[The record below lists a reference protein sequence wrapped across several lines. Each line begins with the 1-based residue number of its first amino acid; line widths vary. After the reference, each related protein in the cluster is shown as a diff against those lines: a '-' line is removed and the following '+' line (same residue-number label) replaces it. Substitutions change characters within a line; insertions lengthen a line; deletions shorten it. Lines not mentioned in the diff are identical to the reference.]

1 MKIVAFA
8 NTKLNNR
15 TIRSRVVAGVV
26 VAGFLTLGAAIQFA
40 WLLFYD
46 QFHIPPSEA
55 FNLGAAFGKTGE
67 LADAW
72 GPATGLS
79 AHLSPGMPVLVGT
92 VYRWLGVGTPAA
104 EFVLSSISLAFFCT
118 AILALNAA
126 FEMLSVAPLARIGA
140 IALLCL
146 LPFHMSLEMGEFR
159 YWEGSLAAAGIAVC
173 LARALK
179 LDDAKGPPSWFDL
192 SVLAVGV
199 GVLSLF
205 SEAGAL
211 ACYGI
216 IGWLALQTRGWLGFA
231 GMAAISAILLAAI
244 LYPWA
249 LRNEAVFGDK
259 VWTRTAFGINF
270 AQGFHDKALD
280 RADPRKVFNDRL
292 DEVSPFTGPAALAEM
307 RRVGG
312 EAAYSRLLT
321 RTLEWIRKHPLA
333 SLGLAA
339 RHVWEFYVQPRWM
352 WGSNVG
358 LAVVKQG
365 LAWTSTILG
374 FAGLVMGL
382 ARSGRR
388 YVYFAAA
395 LLLPVLPYITC
406 QPILRYQYPVLGLIV
421 FLAAD
426 ALFRAASFLSNRP
439 SPSRP
444 SASDRHRS
452 EACAGGPESAG
463 GATRSGREEAT
474 PQVPSLRR

>member
-8 NTKLNNR
+8 NRKLSDR
-15 TIRSRVVAGVV
+15 TILSRVVAG
-26 VAGFLTLGAAIQFA
+26 FLMLGAAIRFA

-46 QFHIPPSEA
+46 QFHIPRSEA
-55 FNLGAAFGKTGE
+55 FNLGATFGKTGE

-72 GPATGLS
+72 GPGTGLS
-79 AHLSPGMPVLVGT
+79 AHLPPGMPVLVGV
-92 VYRWLGVGTPAA
+92 VYRALGVATPAA
-104 EFVLSSISLAFFCT
+104 EFVLSSISLAFVFT

-126 FEMLSVAPLARIGA
+126 FERLSVAPLARTGA

-173 LARALK
+173 LSRALK
-179 LDDAKGPPSWFDL
+179 LDGDKQRTSWFDL
-192 SVLAVGV
+192 SVLAFGA

-216 IGWLALQTRGWLGFA
+216 IGWLALKTRGWLGFA
-231 GMAAISAILLAAI
+231 GAAAISAILLVAI

-249 LRNEAVFGDK
+249 LRNEAVFGEK

-270 AQGFHDKALD
+270 AQGFYDKALN
-280 RADPRKVFNDRL
+280 RADPWKAFNDRL
-292 DEVSPFTGPAALAEM
+292 DEVSPFTGPAALVEM

-321 RTLEWIRKHPLA
+321 ARTLEWIRKHPLA

-339 RHVWEFYVQPRWM
+339 RHVWEFYMQPRWM
-352 WGSNVG
+352 WGPYVRS
-358 LAVVKQG
+358 AVVEQG

-382 ARSGRR
+382 ARGDRR
-388 YVYFAAA
+388 YVYVAAG
-395 LLLPVLPYITC
+395 LLLPMLPYVIC
-406 QPILRYQYPVLGLIV
+406 QPILRYQYPVLGLLV

-439 SPSRP
+439 SRQLAPV
-444 SASDRHRS
+444 SAQC
-452 EACAGGPESAG
+452 EG
-463 GATRSGREEAT
+463 
-474 PQVPSLRR
+474 QVQVS

>member
-1 MKIVAFA
+1 M
-8 NTKLNNR
+8 
-15 TIRSRVVAGVV
+15 
-26 VAGFLTLGAAIQFA
+26 
-40 WLLFYD
+40 
-46 QFHIPPSEA
+46 
-55 FNLGAAFGKTGE
+55 
-67 LADAW
+67 
-72 GPATGLS
+72 
-79 AHLSPGMPVLVGT
+79 
-92 VYRWLGVGTPAA
+92 
-104 EFVLSSISLAFFCT
+104 
-118 AILALNAA
+118 
-126 FEMLSVAPLARIGA
+126 SVAPLARIGA

-146 LPFHMSLEMGEFR
+146 LPFHMSLEMGEFQ

-173 LARALK
+173 LARSLR
-179 LDDAKGPPSWFDL
+179 LDDAKGPTSWFDL
-192 SVLAVGV
+192 RVLAVGV
-199 GVLSLF
+199 GVLRLF

-231 GMAAISAILLAAI
+231 GTAAISAILLAAI

-249 LRNEAVFGDK
+249 LRNEAVFGEK

-270 AQGFHDKALD
+270 AQGYHDKALD

-321 RTLEWIRKHPLA
+321 ARTLEWIHKHPLA

-339 RHVWEFYVQPRWM
+339 RHVWEFYMQPRWM

-388 YVYFAAA
+388 YVYVAAGFASAHAA
-395 LLLPVLPYITC
+395 LHHVPANLALSIPGSRTARLPRRRRVVPRRELPVEPTIT
-406 QPILRYQYPVLGLIV
+406 
-421 FLAAD
+421 
-426 ALFRAASFLSNRP
+426 